1 MTNNCLNQARVL
13 SSQQRYAESNEI
25 CDLILRADDRD
36 VAVLHLKALN
46 LASSG
51 ELSFAGNL
59 LHVSIQ
65 FRNISRNV
73 WKLSGKYTS
82 NNYLRFPAIPAQI
95 PGWHTVRPV
104 SVAELRCLWVVE
116 AAIAAELSIMIG
128 DEASAYIGTA
138 YYEEDP

>member
-1 MTNNCLNQARVL
+1 M
-13 SSQQRYAESNEI
+13 SQVWVSVVSRWFSNLGCSNLE
-25 CDLILRADDRD
+25 LRLDAWC
-36 VAVLHLKALN
+36 VGGGGGL
-46 LASSG
+46 
-51 ELSFAGNL
+51 FAGNL

-116 AAIAAELSIMIG
+116 AAIATELSIMIG

>member
-1 MTNNCLNQARVL
+1 MFLQAT
-13 SSQQRYAESNEI
+13 YFMFPSNFATFLEM
-25 CDLILRADDRD
+25 
-36 VAVLHLKALN
+36 
-46 LASSG
+46 SG
-51 ELSFAGNL
+51 NF
-59 LHVSIQ
+59 
-65 FRNISRNV
+65 
-73 WKLSGKYTS
+73 KLSGKYTS